1 MIRKLAIG
9 LAIPL
14 GLLLASIFAAD
25 RLFPPDL
32 SRMAGVGTEMLDRQG
47 RTLALLPAPGGV
59 WRFRAGRDS
68 VSPVL
73 RDLLVAVEDKRFWWH
88 PGVDPVALVRAMG
101 QFVRAGRVVSGGS
114 TLSMQAAR
122 LLEPRPRT
130 MRAKLIEMAR
140 AVQLEWRYG
149 KQGVLDIW
157 LTLAPFGGNLEGVR
171 AGSLAWF
178 GVPPEALEPA
188 QAALLVAIPR
198 RPEALRP
205 DRHAERA
212 SLLRARV
219 LAVGVRAGLFPDEAP
234 PAVPVARVTLPHH
247 APQPMRALARAHPG
261 EAAIRT
267 TLDRPLQAAVERLAA
282 ERLLGLAERVS
293 LAMVIADARSR
304 EILAVYGGAW
314 RDVGRAGNLDL
325 TQAVRS
331 PGSALKPFI
340 YGLAFQDGLA
350 APDSVLGDLPRQF
363 GGYAPENFDRGFAGT
378 VTAGEAL
385 RRSLNLPAVALLER
399 VGPVRFMATLK
410 SAGVRLV
417 LPAGA
422 DPSLPLALG
431 GVGIGLRQLTGL
443 YAALATDGAF
453 VPLHLQAGASGPAA
467 LFSAAV
473 AHSVADVLTHPIPGG
488 GPGGVNAGVA
498 WKTGTSWGGRDAWA
512 VGFDARHVV
521 GVWIGRPDGTPM
533 PGATGLSLAL
543 PLMARGFDL
552 LGPQPRAPEPPSR
565 GPLGQPV
572 EQVGADA
579 LRLLFP
585 PPGAVLSADG
595 HVTIRVMGGRRPLTF
610 LVDGAPLRVD
620 AVRREANWQPGG
632 PGFYRLT
639 VLDAD
644 GTAAQARVRVK

>member
-1 MIRKLAIG
+1 MIFSRRLCLGIFAGAGLLAG
-9 LAIPL
+9 LAL
-14 GLLLASIFAAD
+14 VAD
-25 RLFPPDL
+25 RVFPPDL
-32 SRMAGVGTEMLDRQG
+32 SRMAALGTEMRDRQG
-47 RTLALLPAPGGV
+47 RILALLPAPGGV
-59 WRFRAGRDS
+59 WRFRAGPDT
-68 VSPVL
+68 VAPVL
-73 RDLLVAVEDKRFWWH
+73 RDLLIAVEDKSFWWH
-88 PGVDPVALVRAMG
+88 PGVDPLALARAAGQWVRN
-101 QFVRAGRVVSGGS
+101 GRVISGGS

-130 MRAKLIEMAR
+130 MRSKLIEMAR
-140 AVQLEWRYG
+140 AVQLEWRFG

-205 DRHAERA
+205 DRHAARA
-212 SLLRARV
+212 AALRDRV
-219 LAVGVRAGLFPDEAP
+219 LAVGTRAGLFEMAER
-234 PAVPVARVTLPHH
+234 AEVPTARVKLPRH
-247 APQPMRALARAHPG
+247 APQAMAALAAARRG
-261 EAAIRT
+261 EAVIAT
-267 TLDRPLQAAVERLAA
+267 TLEKPLQAALERLAA
-282 ERLLGLAERVS
+282 ERLLGLPERAS
-293 LAMVIADARSR
+293 LAMVIADVSSR
-304 EILAVYGGAW
+304 EIRALYGGAW
-314 RDVGRAGNLDL
+314 RDAARAGSLDL

-340 YGLAFQDGLA
+340 YGMAFQDGLA

-363 GGYAPENFDRGFAGT
+363 GGYAPENFDRGFSGT

-385 RRSLNLPAVALLER
+385 RRSLNLPAVALLDR

-417 LPAGA
+417 LPPGA

-431 GVGIGLRQLTGL
+431 GVGINLRQLTGL
-443 YAALATDGAF
+443 YAALATDGGFA
-453 VPLHLQAGASGPAA
+453 PLRLEAGPIAGST
-467 LFSAAV
+467 LFSASA
-473 AHSVADVLTHPIPGG
+473 ARAVADVLTYPIPGG
-488 GPGGVNAGVA
+488 GPGGVA

-521 GVWIGRPDGTPM
+521 GVWIGRPDGTPL

-552 LGPQPRAPEPPSR
+552 LGPAPRQTERLTR
-565 GPLGQPV
+565 GPATPGV
-572 EQVGADA
+572 EPVGADT

-595 HVTIRVMGGRRPLTF
+595 QVTIRVMGGRRPLTF
-610 LVDGAPLRVD
+610 LVDGSPLPAD
-620 AVRREANWQPGG
+620 AIRREANWHPASQ
-632 PGFYRLT
+632 GFYRLT

-644 GTAAQARVRVK
+644 GAVAHARVRVR

>member
-1 MIRKLAIG
+1 MKPWRMIRKLA
-9 LAIPL
+9 LAL
-14 GLLLASIFAAD
+14 GLLLASVLAAD

-32 SRMAGVGTEMLDRQG
+32 SRMAGVGTEVLDRQG

-59 WRFRAGRDS
+59 WRFRADGQS
-68 VSPVL
+68 VSPLL

-101 QFVRAGRVVSGGS
+101 QFVRAGRVISGGS

-130 MRAKLIEMAR
+130 LRSKLIEMAR
-140 AVQLEWRYG
+140 ALQLEWRFG

-171 AGSLAWF
+171 AGALAWF

-234 PAVPVARVTLPHH
+234 PDVPVARVTLPHH
-247 APQPMRALARAHPG
+247 APQPLRVLARAHPA
-261 EAAIRT
+261 EATLRT

-282 ERLLGLAERVS
+282 ERLLGLSERVS
-293 LAMVIADARSR
+293 LAMVIADARTR
-304 EILAVYGGAW
+304 EILALYGGAW
-314 RDVGRAGNLDL
+314 RDTGRAGGIDL

-410 SAGVRLV
+410 SAGVRLQ

-431 GVGIGLRQLTGL
+431 GVGISLRQLSGL

-453 VPLHLQAGASGPAA
+453 VPLHLQAGASGPAS
-467 LFSAAV
+467 LFSPAV
-473 AHSVADVLTHPIPGG
+473 ARSVADVLTHPIPGG
-488 GPGGVNAGVA
+488 GPAGVA

-543 PLMARGFDL
+543 PLLARGFDL
-552 LGPQPRAPEPPSR
+552 LGPSPRVPDPPSR
-565 GPLGQPV
+565 APLAQPV
-572 EQVGADA
+572 EQIGADA

-595 HVTIRVMGGRRPLTF
+595 HVTIRAMGGRRPLTF

-620 AVRREANWQPGG
+620 SVRRDASWQPAG

-644 GTAAQARVRVK
+644 GAAAQTRVRVK